1 MDEREDWG
9 PTVVFLRMIRKWRQ
23 SDLARAAG
31 MHQSLI
37 SLYERGKDVPQRAT
51 LERLSAAA
59 GVPYSLLEEHQAL
72 VRRAHARPA
81 ERLPAGL
88 APVDVDSV
96 MASLT
101 ASICRMLDE
110 VVRPAATELLQ
121 SVTAERSTPAPPVR
135 TPGRPQS

>member
-9 PTVVFLRMIRKWRQ
+9 PTVMFLRRIRRWRQ

-51 LERLSAAA
+51 LERLAAAA
-59 GVPYSLLEEHQAL
+59 GVSYSLLEEHQAL

-96 MASLT
+96 MATLT
-101 ASICRMLDE
+101 ASICRMLEE
-110 VVRPAATELLQ
+110 VVRPAATDLLQ
-121 SVTAERSTPAPPVR
+121 GITAGRSTPAPPLR
-135 TPGRPQS
+135 TPDRPRS